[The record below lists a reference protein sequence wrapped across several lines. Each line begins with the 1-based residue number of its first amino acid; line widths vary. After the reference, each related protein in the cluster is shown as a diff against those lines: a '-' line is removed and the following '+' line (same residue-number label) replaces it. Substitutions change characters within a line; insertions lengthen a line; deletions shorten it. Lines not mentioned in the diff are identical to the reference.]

1 MKRSEL
7 ELFIMETYNAEA
19 DYPWLKYPNYEV
31 FRHCYNRKWFAL
43 IMDVPKNKLGLQ
55 GEEVLEVVNFKC
67 DPILIDSYDIYD
79 EAGNTVY
86 VVKGQ
91 LSWGHKLVI
100 YDAYG
105 NEVGMV
111 VQKVLTFLPKFEI
124 YKNGS
129 YIGCLSKEF
138 SFLTPHYNIDYNG
151 WHIDGT
157 IMEWD
162 YSILNQSGYSIARVS
177 KELFHMTD
185 TYVIDVQDP
194 GNALDALMFVLAID
208 AEKCSRN

>member
-1 MKRSEL
+1 
-7 ELFIMETYNAEA
+7 
-19 DYPWLKYPNYEV
+19 
-31 FRHCYNRKWFAL
+31 
-43 IMDVPKNKLGLQ
+43 
-55 GEEVLEVVNFKC
+55 
-67 DPILIDSYDIYD
+67 
-79 EAGNTVY
+79 
-86 VVKGQ
+86 
-91 LSWGHKLVI
+91 
-100 YDAYG
+100 
-105 NEVGMV
+105 MV

-162 YSILNQSGYSIARVS
+162 YSILDRSGYLIARVN

-185 TYVIDVQDP
+185 TYVIDAQNP

>member
-1 MKRSEL
+1 VRIK
-7 ELFIMETYNAEA
+7 F
-19 DYPWLKYPNYEV
+19 
-31 FRHCYNRKWFAL
+31 L
-43 IMDVPKNKLGLQ
+43 I
-55 GEEVLEVVNFKC
+55 
-67 DPILIDSYDIYD
+67 
-79 EAGNTVY
+79 
-86 VVKGQ
+86 
-91 LSWGHKLVI
+91 H
-100 YDAYG
+100 
-105 NEVGMV
+105 
-111 VQKVLTFLPKFEI
+111 I

-151 WHIDGT
+151 WYIDGT

-162 YSILNQSGYSIARVS
+162 YSILDRSGYSIARVS

-194 GNALDALMFVLAID
+194 GNALGALMFVLAID

>member
-1 MKRSEL
+1 MKL
-7 ELFIMETYNAEA
+7 LFKQR
-19 DYPWLKYPNYEV
+19 L
-31 FRHCYNRKWFAL
+31 FSWF
-43 IMDVPKNKLGLQ
+43 
-55 GEEVLEVVNFKC
+55 
-67 DPILIDSYDIYD
+67 DSYDIYD

-91 LSWGHKLVI
+91 FSWGHKLAI

-157 IMEWD
+157 LTEWNYTIVD
-162 YSILNQSGYSIARVS
+162 ESYDTVAVIR
-177 KELFHMTD
+177 KEIVNFTD
-185 TYVIDVQDP
+185 TYVINVKDP
-194 GNALDALMFVLAID
+194 ENALDALMFVLAID
-208 AEKCSRN
+208 AEKCTRNKRQNN

>member
-1 MKRSEL
+1 MYIGDSQIICEINRANSPIYI
-7 ELFIMETYNAEA
+7 FF
-19 DYPWLKYPNYEV
+19 EV
-31 FRHCYNRKWFAL
+31 FWYDNMVPTKNLLCLLERVAKSMRLLFKQRLFSWF
-43 IMDVPKNKLGLQ
+43 
-55 GEEVLEVVNFKC
+55 
-67 DPILIDSYDIYD
+67 DSYDIYD